1 MKLIDKLK
9 QPEGRKLEFKE
20 KLSTRSELAKTVI
33 AFANDAGGELYFGV
47 KDASREIVGVNEE
60 DLMGLEEKICN
71 IIHDQ
76 CAPIILPEISF
87 HQHRG
92 KYIIK
97 TIVHKGNN
105 PPYYMRSKGIEDGT
119 FIRVGS
125 TNRQATPEIIAEFKR
140 QKKHI
145 SFDSELNY
153 LKGFEELNIGSFK
166 ELYEETTGEQLTYQT
181 LHKLELYKSHQGKKL
196 PTNALI
202 LLSEDPL
209 RKELF
214 PYAKIECARFK
225 GIVPGNFIDRKTIE
239 VQVGLQADQ
248 AYQFVLRHISEVS
261 IGYQGVY
268 RKDRWGNTPSGQFV
282 K

>member
-9 QPEGRKLEFKE
+9 QPEGRKLEFKG

-105 PPYYMRSKGIEDGT
+105 PPYYSWKDRTKFRNK
-119 FIRVGS
+119 FI
-125 TNRQATPEIIAEFKR
+125 NPLLEAELLAMTEPGKPKSR
-140 QKKHI
+140 IQK
-145 SFDSELNY
+145 Y
-153 LKGFEELNIGSFK
+153 
-166 ELYEETTGEQLTYQT
+166 YTTEA
-181 LHKLELYKSHQGKKL
+181 GKKL
-196 PTNALI
+196 
-202 LLSEDPL
+202 S
-209 RKELF
+209 
-214 PYAKIECARFK
+214 
-225 GIVPGNFIDRKTIE
+225 IVN
-239 VQVGLQADQ
+239 
-248 AYQFVLRHISEVS
+248 
-261 IGYQGVY
+261 
-268 RKDRWGNTPSGQFV
+268 
-282 K
+282 